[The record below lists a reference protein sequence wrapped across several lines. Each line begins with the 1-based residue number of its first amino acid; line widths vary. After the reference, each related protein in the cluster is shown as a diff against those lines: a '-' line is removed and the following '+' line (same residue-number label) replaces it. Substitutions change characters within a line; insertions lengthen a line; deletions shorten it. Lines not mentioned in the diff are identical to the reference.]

1 MEGIKREPDPPYD
14 LQLMQQAKGDV
25 LEVGW
30 LAPYDNGLAV
40 TQFTIYT
47 NATADARVQD
57 SGPFTLASVA
67 DSYFSQLTPNTPY
80 LFEVTA
86 SNSGG
91 ESLRYPGIPS
101 EDPRSF
107 GDKPYYLIEAG
118 AYCYSR
124 ACANSGGSEAEDRDT
139 NLNKGTGTEAEC
151 QNNVATL
158 DECAARVNRQS
169 RVFCARRSIDARVD
183 THRIRVHDGDAEIA
197 KHGAHG
203 GLSHAD
209 GPGESESLGRIVRRV
224 RRHVRG
230 ASSFCG
236 RARG

>member
-1 MEGIKREPDPPYD
+1 MECIKREPDPPYD

-57 SGPFTLASVA
+57 SGPFRTEGSSAAVSAA

-86 SNSGG
+86 SNSAG

-107 GDKPYYLIEAG
+107 GDKPYYLVQEG
-118 AYCYSR
+118 GYCKNR
-124 ACANSGGSEAEDRDT
+124 ACEILGSRNT
-139 NLNKGTGTEAEC
+139 NLNKGSGTGGVPEQCGDPRRMRRARRR
-151 QNNVATL
+151 QSVL
-158 DECAARVNRQS
+158 RDRFLLLECAEGELVRVR
-169 RVFCARRSIDARVD
+169 AAAALRR
-183 THRIRVHDGDAEIA
+183 
-197 KHGAHG
+197 
-203 GLSHAD
+203 
-209 GPGESESLGRIVRRV
+209 PRV
-224 RRHVRG
+224 RRPLRG
-230 ASSFCG
+230 A
-236 RARG
+236 R

>member
-1 MEGIKREPDPPYD
+1 MECIKREPDPPYD

-57 SGPFTLASVA
+57 SGPFRTEGSSAAVSAA

-86 SNSGG
+86 SNSAG

-107 GDKPYYLIEAG
+107 GDKPYYLIKAG
-118 AYCYSR
+118 GYCKNR
-124 ACANSGGSEAEDRDT
+124 ACGPGRTSTRAPAP
-139 NLNKGTGTEAEC
+139 
-151 QNNVATL
+151 
-158 DECAARVNRQS
+158 
-169 RVFCARRSIDARVD
+169 RRSAR
-183 THRIRVHDGDAEIA
+183 TMWRPSTNAPR
-197 KHGAHG
+197 
-203 GLSHAD
+203 SS
-209 GPGESESLGRIVRRV
+209 PPVRTAGSVSPTRV
-224 RRHVRG
+224 RRRGVG
-230 ASSFCG
+230 AS
-236 RARG
+236 ARRRRSSMAPGTTAAAS

>member
-1 MEGIKREPDPPYD
+1 MECIKREPDPPYD

-57 SGPFTLASVA
+57 SGPFRTEGSSAAVSAA

-80 LFEVTA
+80 LFKVTA
-86 SNSGG
+86 SNSAG

-107 GDKPYYLIEAG
+107 GDKPYYLVQEG
-118 AYCYSR
+118 GYCKNR
-124 ACANSGGSEAEDRDT
+124 ACGPGR

-158 DECAARVNRQS
+158 DECAALVAASPYCGIGFSYSS
-169 RVFCARRSIDARVD
+169 RAGDQWCECA
-183 THRIRVHDGDAEIA
+183 
-197 KHGAHG
+197 
-203 GLSHAD
+203 
-209 GPGESESLGRIVRRV
+209 PSEYTL
-224 RRHVRG
+224 
-230 ASSFCG
+230 
-236 RARG
+236 